1 MRRSDP
7 VHLVEPSREPRRRTI
22 DPLFPASLRVVA
34 ALQSQAGNAAVGG
47 LIGGSPGPPLVAVQR
62 MVRPA
67 RTATLGR
74 WENEVVW
81 EGPAWGPFDRE
92 GGGRSVHVALGPG
105 SRAPERSYGG
115 SPPDLNECTIV
126 RDLIERD
133 GKGSWVRGHLW
144 NDHLG
149 GPGTSRNLT
158 PMTSATNRRFNRDF
172 EEPLKKMLWACMRHA
187 QDNPAADHWYGVR
200 FHVEV
205 AEEAG
210 RRSGDENDLDHY
222 VFEEFEHEARYV
234 RKDKRTGGIT
244 PAGAPLP
251 AGFPP
256 ELL

>member
-1 MRRSDP
+1 M
-7 VHLVEPSREPRRRTI
+7 
-22 DPLFPASLRVVA
+22 A
-34 ALQSQAGNAAVGG
+34 ALQSRAGNAAVGS
-47 LIGGSPGPPLVAVQR
+47 LIGGSPGLPPVVVQR

-74 WENEVVW
+74 WEHEVEW
-81 EGPAWGPFDRE
+81 NGPEWGAWDDR
-92 GGGRSVHVALGPG
+92 GGGTSVRVTLGPG
-105 SRAPERSYGG
+105 SRAPSRIYGG
-115 SPPDLNECTIV
+115 SPPRPDQCTVVDALNA
-126 RDLIERD
+126 RD
-133 GKGSWVRGHLW
+133 GGGWVRGHLW

-205 AEEAG
+205 VEETG
-210 RRSGDENDLDHY
+210 RRSGDANDLDHY
-222 VFEEFEHEARYV
+222 VFEEFDHEARYV
-234 RKDKRTGGIT
+234 RKDKRTRAIA